1 MTLRV
6 AVPTN
11 AELLDDTLG
20 FLAAC
25 GVQIS
30 RRSARSLSA
39 PIAGVPDSIALFQR
53 SADIPFKVEERTA
66 DLAVVGLDR
75 YLESVPDGT
84 ETIVLHEDL
93 GYGQCRLM
101 LAVPEAWV
109 DVESVYDLADLS
121 VAMREEGRE
130 LRVATKYPRLTSG
143 FLYRHGMNYFSVVG
157 SAGAMEAAPLMGYA
171 DVIADIVETG
181 TTLREN
187 RLKTLADGCVLESRA
202 VLVGNLRSL
211 SEDQS
216 KRETLRTI
224 LELIEGRLNADQMYS
239 VTANVRG
246 ETEDAVVAAVLRR
259 PETAGIQGPTV
270 ARVYSKD
277 GQPAGWYAVTV
288 VVQRTSLLTAV
299 EHLRGIGGSGITAS
313 PAAYVFRGAS
323 PAYEAFV
330 EAAGRL
336 PA

>member
-1 MTLRV
+1 MTLRF
-6 AVPTN
+6 AIPTN
-11 AELLDDTLG
+11 AELLDDTVE
-20 FLAAC
+20 FLAGC
-25 GVQIS
+25 GVRVS
-30 RRSARSLSA
+30 RRSGRSLSA
-39 PIAGVPDSIALFQR
+39 PVSGVPDSVALFQR
-53 SADIPFKVEERTA
+53 SADIPLKVEEGTA
-66 DLAVVGLDR
+66 DLAIVGLDR

-84 ETIVLHEDL
+84 ETVILHDDL

-121 VAMREEGRE
+121 VTMREEGNE
-130 LRVATKYPRLTSG
+130 LRVATKYPRLTAR
-143 FLYRHGMNYFSVVG
+143 FLFQHGMNYFSLVG

-211 SEDQS
+211 FEDES
-216 KRETLRTI
+216 RRETLRLV
-224 LELIEGRLNADQMYS
+224 LELIEGRLNANDGYS

-246 ETEDAVVAAVLRR
+246 ETEEAVISAILRH
-259 PETAGIQGPTV
+259 PEIAGLHGPTI

-277 GQPAGWYAVTV
+277 GQPTVWHAVTV
-288 VVQRTSLLTAV
+288 VVQRSNLMKAV
-299 EHLRGIGGSGITAS
+299 EELRGIGAGGITAS
-313 PAAYVFRGAS
+313 PAAYVFRDRS
-323 PAYEAFV
+323 PSFDAFL
-330 EAAGRL
+330 EAAQRL
-336 PA
+336 RA